1 MAEDVRKAM
10 ETLVSMDDRVE
21 DEAEPGLSV
30 RDSREDED
38 DQGREPTAKRTRI
51 SSQGSLDENIYD

>member
-1 MAEDVRKAM
+1 M

>member
-1 MAEDVRKAM
+1 MAEDLRKAM

-21 DEAEPGLSV
+21 GEAASSLSV
-30 RDSREDED
+30 RNSREDEV

-51 SSQGSLDENIYD
+51 SSQGSLEENIYD